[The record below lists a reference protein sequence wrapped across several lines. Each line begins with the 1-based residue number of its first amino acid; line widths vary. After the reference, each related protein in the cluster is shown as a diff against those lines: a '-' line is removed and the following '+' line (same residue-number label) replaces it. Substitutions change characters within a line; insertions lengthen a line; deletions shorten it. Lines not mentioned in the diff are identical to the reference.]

1 MFWTIVAPFFTTCA
15 LAVVAIVA
23 ATTLAPRWRA
33 RREWA
38 CLATTA
44 LAIVLFVPSCL
55 AIELGMNTLRFGVFR
70 YESGRDI
77 GDWRVE
83 RYMPGAAREITL
95 MKYPAGFDAE
105 FHIARAD
112 LEGWLDEQWALHRAS
127 ADANFHGAAPPVRGE
142 PRPIE
147 PDMIHLHLPGRP
159 DGGMVPPPSP
169 PDPNLHEATQER
181 CTNGVD
187 DATPS
192 SVATLTRQLV
202 VPSAVAKVGLPDMIP
217 VYSLIVRP
225 AGASSSA

>member
-15 LAVVAIVA
+15 LAVVAVVA

-33 RREWA
+33 RRERA

-127 ADANFHGAAPPVRGE
+127 ADANFHGAAPPIRGE

-147 PDMIHLHLPGRP
+147 PDMIDLHLPGRP
-159 DGGMVPPPSP
+159 DGGLVLSEEWPRVTDAIEFEGPRKPNGAGVTFLYSPSRE
-169 PDPNLHEATQER
+169 LCFAR
-181 CTNGVD
+181 
-187 DATPS
+187 
-192 SVATLTRQLV
+192 
-202 VPSAVAKVGLPDMIP
+202 
-217 VYSLIVRP
+217 
-225 AGASSSA
+225 AGYW